1 MDQQK
6 IEARDPVRVLHDDLE
21 RLPNGIKDGARAIGR
36 SPGVLYNKFSEE
48 MPQYAI
54 NVREGEALARFV
66 LDRLGSYAYVEA
78 TCERFDGVF
87 VPMPPGEAADDDI
100 LSAHLEVVTQLGQLS
115 AELTEVR
122 RDGLITR
129 DEFGALKVRTLRG
142 VRALYS
148 LLREIESQVVEP
160 NEVAAHGM
168 KVVR

>member
-1 MDQQK
+1 
-6 IEARDPVRVLHDDLE
+6 
-21 RLPNGIKDGARAIGR
+21 
-36 SPGVLYNKFSEE
+36 
-48 MPQYAI
+48 
-54 NVREGEALARFV
+54 
-66 LDRLGSYAYVEA
+66 
-78 TCERFDGVF
+78 
-87 VPMPPGEAADDDI
+87 MPPGKAADDDI

-115 AELTEVR
+115 AELTEAR

-148 LLREIESQVVEP
+148 LLREIESQVVEH